1 MKNKITLLILAFFA
15 FSSLQAQD
23 KEEHREKI
31 KALKVAYI
39 TQELNMNS
47 QVAQKFWPVYNQYEI
62 KKRELQK
69 RENLDWDTVGSI
81 NEARAEAMLK
91 EYLDI
96 EKEEYTIK
104 KQLFTD
110 LKRFLT
116 AREIIK
122 LHELEASFHQ
132 KLIKE
137 YRERMKGEK
146 R

>member
-1 MKNKITLLILAFFA
+1 MKNKITFLILAFFA

-23 KEEHREKI
+23 KEDHREKI

-47 QVAQKFWPVYNQYEI
+47 EVAQKFWPVYNQYEI

-69 RENLDWDTVGSI
+69 RENLDWANVGPI
-81 NEARAEAMLK
+81 NESRAEEMLQ
-91 EYLDI
+91 EYLII

-110 LKRFLT
+110 LKKILT

>member
-1 MKNKITLLILAFFA
+1 MKNKITFLILAFFA

-23 KEEHREKI
+23 KEAHREKI

-47 QVAQKFWPVYNQYEI
+47 EVAQKFWPVYNQYEI
-62 KKRELQK
+62 NKRELHK
-69 RENLDWDTVGSI
+69 RENIDWATIGSI
-81 NEARAEAMLK
+81 NEARAEEMLK
-91 EYLDI
+91 EYLII

-110 LKRFLT
+110 LKKFLT

-132 KLIKE
+132 KLIRE

>member
-1 MKNKITLLILAFFA
+1 MKNKITFLILAFFA

-23 KEEHREKI
+23 KEDHREKI

-47 QVAQKFWPVYNQYEI
+47 EVAQKFWPVYNQYEI

-69 RENLDWDTVGSI
+69 RENLDWANVGPI
-81 NEARAEAMLK
+81 NESRAEEMLQ
-91 EYLDI
+91 EYLII

>member
-1 MKNKITLLILAFFA
+1 MKHIITLLILVIFA

-23 KEEHREKI
+23 KSEYREKI

-47 QVAQKFWPVYNQYEI
+47 EVAQKFWPVYNEYEV
-62 KKRELQK
+62 KKRELHK
-69 RENLDWDTVGSI
+69 RENIDWSTIGAIS
-81 NEARAEAMLK
+81 EARAEEMLK
-91 EYLDI
+91 EYLVI
-96 EKEEYTIK
+96 EKEEYSIK

-110 LKRFLT
+110 LKKFLT

-122 LHELEASFHQ
+122 LHELEAEFHQ

-137 YRERMKGEK
+137 YRDRMKAEK
-146 R
+146 K

>member
-1 MKNKITLLILAFFA
+1 MKHIITLLILVIFA

-23 KEEHREKI
+23 KSEYREKI

-47 QVAQKFWPVYNQYEI
+47 EVAQKFWPVYNEYEV
-62 KKRELQK
+62 KKRELHK
-69 RENLDWDTVGSI
+69 RENIDWSTIGAIS
-81 NEARAEAMLK
+81 EARAEEMLK
-91 EYLDI
+91 EYLVI

-110 LKRFLT
+110 LKNFLT

-122 LHELEASFHQ
+122 LHELEAEFHQ

-137 YRERMKGEK
+137 YRDRMKAEK
-146 R
+146 K

>member
-1 MKNKITLLILAFFA
+1 MKYTFTLLILALFA
-15 FSSLQAQD
+15 FPSLQAQD
-23 KEEHREKI
+23 KSEHREKI

-47 QVAQKFWPVYNQYEI
+47 EVAQKFWPVYNQYEV
-62 KKRELQK
+62 KKRELHK
-69 RENLDWDTVGSI
+69 RENVDWSTIGTIS
-81 NEARAEAMLK
+81 EARAEAMLK
-91 EYLDI
+91 EYLVI

-110 LKRFLT
+110 LKKFLT

-122 LHELEASFHQ
+122 LHELEAEFHQ

-137 YRERMKGEK
+137 YRDRMKAEK
-146 R
+146 K